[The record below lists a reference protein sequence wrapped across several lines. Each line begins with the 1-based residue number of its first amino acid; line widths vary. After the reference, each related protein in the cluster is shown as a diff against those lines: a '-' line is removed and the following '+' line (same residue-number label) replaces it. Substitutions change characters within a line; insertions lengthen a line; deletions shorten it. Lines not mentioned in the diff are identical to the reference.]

1 MKQEK
6 NLAIG
11 KIAETKK
18 SELHV
23 GCETISVLKPKE
35 IKPFEPKAEGMIVEN
50 MGYIPMKYI
59 RSSKK
64 FKNVNRPEGVCP
76 IKVKEHQKRILNGTY
91 HPEVHVPPT
100 VKLDVRKDG
109 SINRHKDGTPMYV
122 LVTGGH
128 RHMGHENADQDTFYC
143 AIVRFEKTNGGRTAL
158 YNELIWQSN
167 ENSSKNE
174 EVAKNVRTDAGI
186 MNTVL
191 QLVKL
196 KEVSPTEECIVRA
209 LEDQMITKISDRGKN
224 LKNRLMAKLDDKAE
238 TVWIYSSKD
247 VRELEADETTRS
259 VTAKAK
265 TMKNQD
271 GYDPTADLRIIP
283 VIVNFLTS
291 EFSTKYLKLFFYWTG
306 LNADEIRDA
315 RVNKGNLLE
324 RLYNMCKVFV
334 DKYESGEMKKR
345 ILLDHA
351 DQLES
356 DSNYS
361 VEKAA

>member
-1 MKQEK
+1 M
-6 NLAIG
+6 
-11 KIAETKK
+11 
-18 SELHV
+18 
-23 GCETISVLKPKE
+23 
-35 IKPFEPKAEGMIVEN
+35 
-50 MGYIPMKYI
+50 
-59 RSSKK
+59 
-64 FKNVNRPEGVCP
+64 
-76 IKVKEHQKRILNGTY
+76 
-91 HPEVHVPPT
+91 
-100 VKLDVRKDG
+100 
-109 SINRHKDGTPMYV
+109 
-122 LVTGGH
+122 
-128 RHMGHENADQDTFYC
+128 
-143 AIVRFEKTNGGRTAL
+143 
-158 YNELIWQSN
+158 IWQSN

-196 KEVSPTEECIVRA
+196 KEVSPTEEGIVRA